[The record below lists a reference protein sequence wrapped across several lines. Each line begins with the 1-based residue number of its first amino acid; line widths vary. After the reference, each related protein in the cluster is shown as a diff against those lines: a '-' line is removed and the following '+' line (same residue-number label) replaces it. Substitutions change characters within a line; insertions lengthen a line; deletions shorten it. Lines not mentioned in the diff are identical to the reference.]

1 MATGEEE
8 VLVPSMVQR
17 EVQGL
22 GKEARIPFRS
32 GWERGVEGCWRVV
45 RVIRKDNVVSANMPT
60 CMRPM
65 TNKVTKEIREGSRAL
80 AKRHAMSHRK

>member
-8 VLVPSMVQR
+8 VLVPPMVQR

-32 GWERGVEGCWRVV
+32 GRERGGEGCWRVV
-45 RVIRKDNVVSANMPT
+45 RVIRKDKVVSANMPT
-60 CMRPM
+60 CLRPM
-65 TNKVTKEIREGSRAL
+65 TNKNIKEIIEGS
-80 AKRHAMSHRK
+80 

>member
-1 MATGEEE
+1 MATGKEE

-22 GKEARIPFRS
+22 GKEARIPFGS
-32 GWERGVEGCWRVV
+32 GWEREVEGCWRVV

-60 CMRPM
+60 CLRPI
-65 TNKVTKEIREGSRAL
+65 TSKVVKEIIEGSQAL
-80 AKRHAMSHRK
+80 AKRHAMRHRK

>member
-60 CMRPM
+60 CLRLM
-65 TNKVTKEIREGSRAL
+65 TNKNIEEIIEGS
-80 AKRHAMSHRK
+80 

>member
-8 VLVPSMVQR
+8 VLVPPMVQR

-22 GKEARIPFRS
+22 GKEARIPFGS
-32 GWERGVEGCWRVV
+32 GWEREVEGCWRVV

-60 CMRPM
+60 CLRPM
-65 TNKVTKEIREGSRAL
+65 TNTIIKEIIEGSRAL
-80 AKRHAMSHRK
+80 AEHHAMRHRK